1 MPSMEK
7 RSVYLGWWVVVGSF
21 ISNAM
26 YSVTGLVAIG
36 LFIEPMS
43 SSLNWSIAS
52 ISIGIAIRQAIGTI
66 LGPIIGPRV
75 DASGPKVL
83 FIIST
88 IFTGFATITL
98 GFITNVWLFY
108 IFYGLIGAIAITGIS
123 NLVTGTII
131 SKWFIATRGRA
142 LGFADLGSSV
152 GVVVLIPVINII
164 ITSYSWQTAWVFLGI
179 LHLIIMAP
187 VSFMMKREP
196 EDYGLLP
203 DNRFTDGE
211 DQSNNRLESHTKSWT
226 PKEAAKTHQF
236 WILILSFGLSNISVM
251 AILTHQINHIV
262 HQGFTST
269 QAALIISLWAIFA
282 GFARVL
288 FGFLLEKISVRY
300 LTFVV
305 MIGSGIGT
313 YFLLAGNTLFMLYC
327 FAIVYGLFRGAIV
340 LMSIIVWADYYGR
353 ANLGAIRGLTTPFN
367 IISLAIGPILAGYYY
382 DKLGSYTMIF
392 SVFIALYILSGFL
405 ILFTRPPKIKD

>member
-1 MPSMEK
+1 MKK
-7 RSVYLGWWVVVGSF
+7 RSVYLGWWVVLGSF

-26 YSVTGLVAIG
+26 YSVTGLVAVG

-75 DASGPKVL
+75 DASGPKAL

-88 IFTGFATITL
+88 LFTGFATITL

-203 DNRFTDGE
+203 DNRFTDEEGP
-211 DQSNNRLESHTKSWT
+211 SNNRLESHTKSWT
-226 PKEAAKTHQF
+226 QKRLLKH
-236 WILILSFGLSNISVM
+236 
-251 AILTHQINHIV
+251 IN
-262 HQGFTST
+262 
-269 QAALIISLWAIFA
+269 
-282 GFARVL
+282 
-288 FGFLLEKISVRY
+288 FGFLFFHL
-300 LTFVV
+300 
-305 MIGSGIGT
+305 
-313 YFLLAGNTLFMLYC
+313 
-327 FAIVYGLFRGAIV
+327 
-340 LMSIIVWADYYGR
+340 D
-353 ANLGAIRGLTTPFN
+353 
-367 IISLAIGPILAGYYY
+367 
-382 DKLGSYTMIF
+382 
-392 SVFIALYILSGFL
+392 
-405 ILFTRPPKIKD
+405 